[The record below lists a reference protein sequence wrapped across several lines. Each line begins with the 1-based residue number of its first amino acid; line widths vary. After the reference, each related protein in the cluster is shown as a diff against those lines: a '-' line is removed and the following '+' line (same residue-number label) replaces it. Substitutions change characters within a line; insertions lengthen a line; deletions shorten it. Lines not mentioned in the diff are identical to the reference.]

1 MPVQLVAYCT
11 HRDYFAAEFPH
22 ELEAVRDESERGF
35 VEHLMA
41 RVQRLMEL
49 SDGEAAQTVYA
60 VCRHLQ
66 RSKHL
71 VQMSVDGEH
80 VEALAPWAWKNNA
93 VLLLPDGS
101 FRDPNGAV
109 LVDPDTGM
117 PDERAQLPFLP
128 DARQR
133 KVQTELDLRNR
144 SIDIPEFLPPV
155 VSVDEVEL
163 RTAEEVA
170 WRCQAL
176 FMVAVRA
183 ESLANDQPIA
193 LTALKKRLPLA
204 MHSLTTWEKEFVENE
219 HPAPEAV
226 SAAGWRYEALA
237 ALLWSLGLTPEL
249 PFPDQICNVPDIA
262 ERMMAINGA
271 EMVNDAQLRPVEQI
285 LDALDCHYRLLWV
298 CRGSALAETD
308 PPAGLEE
315 GVVVERQHALNWLT
329 SFERADWDDVDT
341 PS

>member
-11 HRDYFAAEFPH
+11 HCEYFAAEFPH
-22 ELEAVRDESERGF
+22 ELESIRNESERGF

-41 RVQRLMEL
+41 MVQRLMQLNE
-49 SDGEAAQTVYA
+49 GEATQTVYA
-60 VCRHLQ
+60 VCRHMQ

-71 VQMSVDGEH
+71 VQLTVDGEH
-80 VEALAPWAWKNNA
+80 LEALAPWAWKNNA

-101 FRDPNGAV
+101 LRDPNGAV

-117 PDERAQLPFLP
+117 PDEHAQLPFLP
-128 DARQR
+128 DSRQR
-133 KVQTELDLRNR
+133 KAQTELDLRNR

-163 RTAEEVA
+163 RAAEEVA

-183 ESLANDQPIA
+183 ESLVNDQPIA
-193 LTALKKRLPLA
+193 LEMLQKRLPLA
-204 MHSLTTWEKEFVENE
+204 MHSLTAWEKAFVEDE
-219 HPAPEAV
+219 HPSPEDL

-237 ALLWSLGLTPEL
+237 TLLWSIGLIAEL
-249 PFPDQICNVPDIA
+249 PFPDEISDVADTA

-271 EMVNDAQLRPVEQI
+271 EMVNEAQLRPVEQI
-285 LDALDCHYRLLWV
+285 LDALDLHYRLLWA
-298 CRGSALAETD
+298 CRASALAKSD

-315 GVVVERQHALNWLT
+315 GVVVERQHALNWIT
-329 SFERADWDDVDT
+329 GFERADWDDVDT